1 MKIFNTLAEKPWLE
15 SSTGVG
21 FEHLEEENY
30 TPGKTALKFFLA
42 VVSVVFFLFIITF
55 LSRTQF
61 ADFQALAGQP
71 WLPLE
76 NSAQLL
82 INTGFILCAS
92 ILLQLAVQL
101 ATKVS
106 ANISFA
112 LICAAMVV
120 SLLFI
125 FGQWH
130 VWQMLSNNG
139 YYVNSNPANSFFYLL
154 TGMHA
159 LHLIGG
165 LLAMIRLLYVF
176 YRSGN
181 SKQFNQ
187 ALQLATTYWHYL
199 FFVWLILFTLLT
211 SSTETF
217 KTIAQI
223 CGF

>member
-1 MKIFNTLAEKPWLE
+1 MAIFNTLGEKPWLE
-15 SSTGVG
+15 STSGVG
-21 FEHLEEENY
+21 FEQTEEDY
-30 TPGKTALKFFLA
+30 RPGKTALKFFLA
-42 VVSVVFFLFIITF
+42 VVSVVFFLFTITF

-61 ADFQALAGQP
+61 ADFQALAGEP

-76 NSAQLL
+76 NSNQLM
-82 INTGFILCAS
+82 INTGVILFAS
-92 ILLQLAVQL
+92 ILLQLSVSL
-101 ATKVS
+101 TKLS
-106 ANISFA
+106 TNIRLSLF
-112 LICAAMVV
+112 CAALVA

-125 FGQWH
+125 FGQWQ
-130 VWQMLSNNG
+130 VWQLLNNNG

-165 LLAMIRLLYVF
+165 LFAMFRMLYVL
-176 YRSGN
+176 YRSKN
-181 SKQFNQ
+181 SLKFER

-199 FFVWLILFTLLT
+199 FFVWLALFFLLT

-217 KTIAQI
+217 KTIAEI